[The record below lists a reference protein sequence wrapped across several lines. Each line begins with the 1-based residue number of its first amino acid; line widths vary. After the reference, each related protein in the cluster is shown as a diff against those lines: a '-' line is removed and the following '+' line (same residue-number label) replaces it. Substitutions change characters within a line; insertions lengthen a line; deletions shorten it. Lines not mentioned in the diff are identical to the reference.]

1 MRKTLLGGVM
11 AAVCGATIV
20 AGQAPARQGPSLQGP
35 QDPGYAALIAQC
47 KNPPPAPA
55 ARGGGPA
62 PAGQGRGAAAPAAN
76 APRDYTVT
84 EIAGVV
90 AAGARWTKVWE
101 SDGNNADGIVGTDD
115 GGLLVAQNDNSR
127 VIKLDRTGKESV
139 AYADTNTGGALSFNT
154 KGALFIVARALNAS
168 VWQLVPQRK
177 LLANKI
183 QGDPLDCLGGVIN
196 DLTADSK
203 GGVYFTMG
211 GVFYADPQGTVTRYG
226 QNLRTNG
233 VLLSRDGK
241 TLFVTNGQS
250 LAAFDVQA
258 NGALTNQREF
268 VAFPGG
274 GGDGLAVDSEG
285 RLYVT
290 GASGVQVAGPDGKYL
305 GLIPTPQG
313 VITTAFGG
321 VDKKTLFAVVSL
333 RNGDARSA
341 QIISIPMIA
350 QGFRGRAK

>member
-1 MRKTLLGGVM
+1 MRQTLLGGVVAALCG
-11 AAVCGATIV
+11 AAVV

-35 QDPGYAALIAQC
+35 QDPRYAALIAQC
-47 KNPPPAPA
+47 KTPPPAPA

-62 PAGQGRGAAAPAAN
+62 AGQGRGAAPAPN
-76 APRDYTVT
+76 TPREYTVA
-84 EIAGVV
+84 EIPGVV
-90 AAGARWTKVWE
+90 AAGARWTKLWE
-101 SDGNNADGIVGTDD
+101 TDGNNADGIVGTDD

-127 VIKLDRTGKESV
+127 VIKLDRAGKESV
-139 AYADTNTGGALSFNT
+139 AYTDTNTGGALSFNT
-154 KGALFIVARALNAS
+154 KGALFIVERALNAS
-168 VWQLVPQRK
+168 VWQLAPQRK
-177 LLANKI
+177 LLANRI

-211 GVFYADPQGTVTRYG
+211 GVFHADPQGTVTRYG
-226 QNLRTNG
+226 QGLRTNG
-233 VLLSRDGK
+233 VLLSRDEK

-250 LAAFDVQA
+250 VAAFDVQPS
-258 NGALTNQREF
+258 GALTNQREF
-268 VAFPGG
+268 VAFQGG
-274 GGDGLAVDSEG
+274 GGDGMAVDAEG

-290 GASGVQVAGPDGKYL
+290 GASGVQVVGADGKYL

-313 VITTAFGG
+313 VITTAFSGA
-321 VDKKTLFAVVSL
+321 DKKSLFAVVSL

-341 QIISIPMIA
+341 QIISIPTIA